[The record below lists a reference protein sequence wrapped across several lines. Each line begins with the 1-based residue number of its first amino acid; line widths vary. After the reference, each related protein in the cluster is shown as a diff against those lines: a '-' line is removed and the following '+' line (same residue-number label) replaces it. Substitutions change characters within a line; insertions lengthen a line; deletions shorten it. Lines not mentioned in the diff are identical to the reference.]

1 MLPGRG
7 LLADESLSEVSLVP
21 LGRGAEVGIRRE
33 SIVEDGRDDAVDG
46 DDIDLRGLRDG
57 LMAD

>member
-1 MLPGRG
+1 
-7 LLADESLSEVSLVP
+7 VP